1 MQASISAR
9 HSEATRQV
17 MPLAFLKRGDS
28 GVVNAV
34 HLGDDVRKKLITLGI
49 CQNSE
54 VKVCSES
61 CGSVIVSVGN
71 AHYALSRATAM
82 RIMVGICGENGVK
95 ADAGSG
101 SAATTDITDAA
112 EIQSI
117 SNIANLTNIG
127 AGNGLHDQLHDLKKA
142 VGTI

>member
-1 MQASISAR
+1 MPLSIPAR
-9 HSEATRQV
+9 RSEVNRQV
-17 MPLAFLKRGDS
+17 MPLAFLKRGES

-61 CGSVIVSVGN
+61 CGSVIMSVGN

-82 RIMVGICGENGVK
+82 KIMVGIGGGNGVK

-101 SAATTDITDAA
+101 SAAPTEMTDAA
-112 EIQSI
+112 EIQNI
-117 SNIANLTNIG
+117 SNIANPTNIG
-127 AGNGLHDQLHDLKKA
+127 AGNGLHDRLNDLKKA